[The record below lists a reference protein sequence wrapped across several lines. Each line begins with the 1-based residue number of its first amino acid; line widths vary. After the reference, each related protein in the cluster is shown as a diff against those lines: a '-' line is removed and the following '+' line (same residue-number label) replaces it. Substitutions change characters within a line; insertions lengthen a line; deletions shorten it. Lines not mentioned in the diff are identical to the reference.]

1 MNFKKTV
8 AIAAAAGAL
17 TALAIPAMAETTIYG
32 SARLATFY
40 NIVDTRSG
48 ATGSISDKNAD
59 FEEALHANSRLGV
72 NFVNGTQTAKVEIGL
87 TPTGGNLTTRHA
99 YGAQKFDFGTVLVG
113 QTENPYYFYTASVAK
128 QDNVNN
134 NYGSLWDTRQG
145 QIKLTLNNG
154 VYVAAITPTAAVA
167 TTENFLPKLNVG
179 YEGKVAS
186 FAYGAGVVGQTYKV
200 TATDKQLT
208 SVLGYFHG
216 TVKVDAAAIAFNLGV
231 GQNTGN
237 MGFTNAN
244 ATATN
249 VYTGAKDTISA
260 EGFVQG
266 TYTLNPTYKLNAGV
280 GYAMDDND
288 TFTKTDNRL
297 AVFANTNITLAK
309 GFTVTPEVAYFDQL
323 DQASGAKGNKEYVV
337 GAKWQMDF

>member
-1 MNFKKTV
+1 MNFKKAATIV
-8 AIAAAAGAL
+8 AAAGAL
-17 TALAIPAMAETTIYG
+17 TALAIPAMAETSLYG

-40 NIVDTRSG
+40 NIVDTRTG
-48 ATGSISDKNAD
+48 ATGSTSDKNAD

-72 NFVNGTQTAKVEIGL
+72 NFVNGTQTAKIEFGV
-87 TPTGGNLTTRHA
+87 GGGFSARHA

-128 QDNVNN
+128 TDNVNN
-134 NYGSLWDTRQG
+134 NYGSLWDTRQP

-154 VYVAAITPTAAVA
+154 VYVAAIQPTAAAA
-167 TTENFLPKLNVG
+167 TTENYLPKLNVG
-179 YEGKVAS
+179 YDGKVGN
-186 FAYGAGVVGQTYKV
+186 FAYGAGVVGQTYTV
-200 TATDKQLT
+200 TATDKNLT
-208 SVLGYFHG
+208 SLLGYFHG
-216 TVKVDAAAIAFNLGV
+216 TLKADAATLAFNFGI

-237 MGFTNAN
+237 MGFTSAN

-249 VYTGAKDTISA
+249 VYTGGKDTISA

-266 TYTLNPTYKLNAGV
+266 SYQLNPTMKLNAGV

-288 TFTKTDNRL
+288 SFAKTDNRMAL
-297 AVFANTNITLAK
+297 FVNTNVTLAK
-309 GFTVTPEVAYFDQL
+309 GFSVTPEIAYFDQL
-323 DQASGAKGNKEYVV
+323 DQTTGAKGNKEYLV